1 MRSQLFGFLV
11 PTQIF
16 SEAELFCSLPQA
28 NDLTKQLLKKA
39 DGICFKPVNPYIPK
53 VSYTVSFEAWLNET
67 RPEVEL
73 ALSQALVEYSHA
85 NEMKRMLVLKEALSW
100 RWLKFQD
107 EATIA
112 QIYLSLSMDK
122 TVHVLMLVG
131 WNEQAS
137 DEDVAHA
144 HTMVDLFYAN
154 LRVHGIKVKLR
165 TFDSPEPEKPKS
177 RPYGQRLD
185 TAVKLT
191 KLYENREKERSRGK
205 IEITRQQACDLVGIA
220 LTTVKK
226 YDPILYDRWYDAEY
240 EAST

>member
-1 MRSQLFGFLV
+1 MRSQHFGFIV
-11 PTQIF
+11 QTQIL
-16 SEAELFCSLPQA
+16 SEAEMFCSLPQA
-28 NDLTKQLLKKA
+28 YELTKQLLKQM
-39 DGICFKPVNPYIPK
+39 DGISFEPVNPFIHK
-53 VSYTVSFEAWLNET
+53 VSYTACVEAWLKET
-67 RPEVEL
+67 NPEVEL
-73 ALSQALVEYSHA
+73 VLRQALVEYGHA

-100 RWLKFQD
+100 RWPKFRD

-112 QIYLSLSMDK
+112 QIYLSLTMDK
-122 TVHVLMLVG
+122 TVHVLMLIG

-137 DEDVAHA
+137 EKDIDFS
-144 HTMVDLFYAN
+144 HTFAELFYAN
-154 LRVHGIKVKLR
+154 VSVHGIKVKLR
-165 TFDSPEPEKPKS
+165 MFDSPEPETPKS